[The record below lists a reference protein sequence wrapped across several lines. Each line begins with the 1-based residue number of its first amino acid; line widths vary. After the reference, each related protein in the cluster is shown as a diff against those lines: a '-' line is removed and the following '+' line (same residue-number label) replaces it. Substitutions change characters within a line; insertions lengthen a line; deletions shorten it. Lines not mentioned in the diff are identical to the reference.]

1 MTKTI
6 TSRSAGTALAAALLA
21 AGMTMAQVPARAADI
36 VVDDSRCH
44 VLKAEDLATLE
55 KKLKEAKAI
64 AADDKLVCN
73 GGPKTA
79 ITEQNVLGAV
89 LTALG
94 VEFCKDKNLQEQ
106 EKCAKLDSDGKRSE
120 CKAAEQKRFLGVFK
134 LCE

>member
-1 MTKTI
+1 MMHTTRI
-6 TSRSAGTALAAALLA
+6 AGAAFATLLLLA
-21 AGMTMAQVPARAADI
+21 PARAADI

-44 VLKAEDLATLE
+44 VLKPEDLAALE
-55 KKLKEAKAI
+55 KKLKDAKAI

-79 ITEQNVLGAV
+79 ITEQNVLGTV

-106 EKCAKLDSDGKRSE
+106 ERCAKLDGEAKIKE
-120 CKAAEQKRFLGVFK
+120 CKAAEQKRFLGIFK